1 MNWKKVVALTLST
14 ALSLSLAVPAMAAEK
29 PADWTPADGARVEGP
44 WYAEAVD
51 YVTEKG
57 YMVGTDN
64 GFEPEGIVTAAQI
77 FQTLYNREG
86 KVTKTQQPWYADATA
101 WMDEAGFQTSTIVD
115 LEAEISRVAIAR
127 ILTWYGE
134 TLKAAPAEGTTE
146 PTTLADYSSINKT
159 DFHDVYYCLNTGLM
173 TGNENGEWQP
183 NKILTRAEFA
193 QILMRLD
200 GVVPGVETKRIR
212 ILSTSDLHGW
222 FVPWDFA
229 MDKESRVGGMT
240 LLSPMI
246 AAHRAEEP
254 NTILVDAGDTV
265 QANYSEYFIDA
276 EKNPMIEAM
285 NYLGYDIWAWGNHE
299 YNFTADRRQKL
310 IDNFEGVTL
319 SGNVYYKGTDNAY
332 LPATTVIEK
341 DGVKVGFIGMCTPMI
356 ASFEAGRG
364 TLDDMDVRNPLDETQ
379 KALDEL
385 KEQGADVIVGVYHMG
400 LNQENKVEGTSVTEI
415 AEKYPEIDVILAG
428 HAHKDVSS
436 VNTNGVLITEPRAYA
451 RLLSVVDIDVVANDE
466 GGYSVLRKSAKTEG
480 VGEAEDQAMV
490 ELMAPYKAE
499 LQGYVNTAI
508 GELTNSDLSKE
519 DKIKGI
525 SSVFTEQ
532 TGIMTL
538 FELAGRYYTKADV
551 VSLNTDYEDAGFP
564 VGPISIKNI
573 SQSYSYS
580 GGEVTVYK
588 LTGAEVKLFL
598 EWCAGYYNQ
607 MEEGDLT
614 ISYDP
619 KRREGSISE
628 ADNAAGVTYWIDLTK
643 PAGER
648 IQDLRLITE
657 YDEQGLPVLDKDG
670 KPTTKPITD
679 DMEILFGCNSY
690 DMDKV
695 RAPGGLLEGHEFE
708 TVFNSVSEWGDDGTV
723 RALAIRYITE
733 VLEGK
738 VDGDRFNYQGWY
750 ISTGV
755 DETSPEYLKA
765 VELINNGTLVPKA
778 LENGR
783 TNVDS
788 ITVEDVAAYLGQ

>member
-1 MNWKKVVALTLST
+1 MNWKKLVTLALSAALTLSL
-14 ALSLSLAVPAMAAEK
+14 ALPAAAAAEEA
-29 PADWTPADGARVEGP
+29 PAP

-57 YMVGTDN
+57 YMVGTDK
-64 GFEPEGIVTAAQI
+64 GFEPEATVTFATI

-86 KVTKTQQPWYADATA
+86 KPGASEAPETWYADAVSWA
-101 WMDEAGFQTSTIVD
+101 KGAGYDTDTVVD
-115 LEAEISRVAIAR
+115 MNGEILRMSIAN

-134 TLKAAPAEGTTE
+134 TLKGVPAEGTSE
-146 PTTLADYSSINKT
+146 PANLADFDSINKT
-159 DFHDVYYCLNTGLM
+159 SFHDVYYCLNTGLM
-173 TGNENGEWQP
+173 TGNEDNSWLP
-183 NKILTRAEFA
+183 NKTLTRAEFA
-193 QILMRLD
+193 TILMRLD
-200 GVVPGVETKRIR
+200 SVVPGVETKRIR
-212 ILSTSDLHGW
+212 LLSTSDLHGW

-229 MDKESRVGGMT
+229 MDKENKVGGMT

-246 AAHRAEEP
+246 AAHRAQEP

-276 EKNPMIEAM
+276 DKNPMIEAM
-285 NYLGYDIWAWGNHE
+285 NYLDYDVWAWGNHE

-310 IDNFEGVTL
+310 IDAFEGVTL
-319 SGNVYYKGTDNAY
+319 SGNVYYKDTDKAY

-356 ASFEAGRG
+356 AAFEAGRG

-379 KALDEL
+379 KALDVL

-400 LNQENKVEGTSVTEI
+400 LGQENGVEGTSVTEI

-428 HAHKDVSS
+428 HSHKDVPSET
-436 VNTNGVLITEPRAYA
+436 VNGVLITEPRAYS
-451 RLLSVVDIDVVANDE
+451 RLLSVVDIDVVAQED
-466 GGYSVLRKSAKTEG
+466 GGYTVLRKTARTEG
-480 VGEAEDQAMV
+480 VGEEEDQALV

-525 SSVFTEQ
+525 SSVFTGQ
-532 TGIMTL
+532 TGILTL
-538 FELAGRYYTKADV
+538 FELAGRYYCKADV
-551 VSLNTDYEDAGFP
+551 VALNTDYEDAGFP

-588 LTGAEVKLFL
+588 LTGAELKLFL
-598 EWCAGYYNQ
+598 EWCGGYYNQ

-648 IQDLRLITE
+648 VQDLRLITE

-738 VDGDRFNYQGWY
+738 VDGDRFNYEGWY
-750 ISTGV
+750 LSTGV
-755 DETSPEYLKA
+755 DETSAEYLKA
-765 VELINNGTLVPKA
+765 VELINNGTLTPPA

-783 TNVDS
+783 TNVGS
-788 ITVEDVAAYLGQ
+788 ITVEDVAPYLNK